1 MVACPPEPPAA
12 AACGAGRLDFDV
24 FSRGC
29 PSRETLDHVTGRW
42 GILALGALADGTM
55 RFNALRRRVDGV
67 SEKMLAQTLQRL
79 ERDGFVHRLAHP
91 VIPPHVDYSLTPLGE
106 TAARQ
111 VAGLTSWI
119 EGQLSSVLAS
129 RAAYDSEHA
138 AGPVR

>member
-1 MVACPPEPPAA
+1 MNVSVEVGPGFEPPSLVA
-12 AACGAGRLDFDV
+12 DV
-24 FSRGC
+24 FDANCPTRTVLDNVTSRWAV
-29 PSRETLDHVTGRW
+29 LVLW
-42 GILALGALADGTM
+42 ALLDGTQ
-55 RFNALRRRVDGV
+55 RFSDLRRRIGGV

>member
-1 MVACPPEPPAA
+1 MDVSVEVGPGFEPPSLVA
-12 AACGAGRLDFDV
+12 DV
-24 FSRGC
+24 FDANCPTRTVLDNVTSRWAV
-29 PSRETLDHVTGRW
+29 LVLW
-42 GILALGALADGTM
+42 ALLDGTQ
-55 RFNALRRRVDGV
+55 RFSDLRRRIGGV

>member
-1 MVACPPEPPAA
+1 MDVSVEVEPRSELPTLVA
-12 AACGAGRLDFDV
+12 DV
-24 FSRGC
+24 FDANCPTRTVLDNVTSRWAV
-29 PSRETLDHVTGRW
+29 LVLW
-42 GILALGALADGTM
+42 ALLDGTQ
-55 RFNALRRRVDGV
+55 RFSDLRRRIGGV

>member
-67 SEKMLAQTLQRL
+67 SEKMLAQTLHAL
-79 ERDGFVHRLAHP
+79 ERDGLVHREARP
-91 VIPPHVDYSLTPLGE
+91 TNPPYVEYSLTPLGRE
-106 TAARQ
+106 TTERLHALIGFVEGRMPDVLAARERYDAR
-111 VAGLTSWI
+111 AG
-119 EGQLSSVLAS
+119 A
-129 RAAYDSEHA
+129 
-138 AGPVR
+138 

>member
-1 MVACPPEPPAA
+1 VNVSVEVGPGFEPPSLVA
-12 AACGAGRLDFDV
+12 DV
-24 FSRGC
+24 FDANCPTRTVLDNVTSRWAV
-29 PSRETLDHVTGRW
+29 LVLW
-42 GILALGALADGTM
+42 ALLDGTQ
-55 RFNALRRRVDGV
+55 RFSDLRRRIGGV

>member
-1 MVACPPEPPAA
+1 MNVSVEVEAGVEPPSLVA
-12 AACGAGRLDFDV
+12 DV
-24 FSRGC
+24 FDANCPTRTVLDTVTSRWAV
-29 PSRETLDHVTGRW
+29 LVLW
-42 GILALGALADGTM
+42 ALLDGTQ
-55 RFNALRRRVDGV
+55 RFSDLRRRIGGV

-106 TAARQ
+106 TVARQ

-119 EGQLSSVLAS
+119 ESQVTTVLAA
-129 RAAYDSEHA
+129 RATYDSEHA

>member
-1 MVACPPEPPAA
+1 MNVSVEVGPGFEPPSLVA
-12 AACGAGRLDFDV
+12 DV
-24 FSRGC
+24 FDANCPTRTVLDNVTSRWAV
-29 PSRETLDHVTGRW
+29 LVLW
-42 GILALGALADGTM
+42 ALLDGTQ
-55 RFNALRRRVDGV
+55 RFSDLRRRIGGV
-67 SEKMLAQTLQRL
+67 SEKMLAQTLQTL
-79 ERDGFVHRLAHP
+79 ERDGLVHREVRP

>member
-1 MVACPPEPPAA
+1 MDVSVEVGQGFEPPSLVA
-12 AACGAGRLDFDV
+12 DV
-24 FSRGC
+24 FDANCPTRTVLDNVTSRWAV
-29 PSRETLDHVTGRW
+29 LVLW
-42 GILALGALADGTM
+42 ALLDGTQ
-55 RFNALRRRVDGV
+55 RFSDLRRRIGGV

>member
-1 MVACPPEPPAA
+1 MNVSVEVGPGFEPPSLVA
-12 AACGAGRLDFDV
+12 DV
-24 FSRGC
+24 FDANCPTRTVLDNVTSRWAV
-29 PSRETLDHVTGRW
+29 LVLW
-42 GILALGALADGTM
+42 ALLDGTQ
-55 RFNALRRRVDGV
+55 RFSDLRRRIGGV

-119 EGQLSSVLAS
+119 EGQLTTVLAA
-129 RAAYDSEHA
+129 RATYDSEHA